1 MKTLTVQPADDGKR
15 LDRWMKTNVPGLSL
29 GLTQKYLRLKRVK
42 VDGKPARGEDRLR
55 AGACVNL
62 YIEDEFFE
70 PREKPDALLSRFR
83 WKLTVVYEDENILL
97 ADKQPG
103 LICHPDENEKV
114 NTLLTHVR
122 AYLYQK
128 GFRGA
133 NGFQPVL
140 VNRIDRF
147 TGGLVIC
154 AKTEEAMHIL
164 NAKIRSHELT
174 KLYLAAVHGAMRPA
188 DGTLDSYILKDAARS
203 RVSVLHKEAPG
214 AQRAVTHYRT
224 LTGAVLL
231 AGALSAG
238 NGTHAPDPRSYGGA
252 GASPAGRPAV
262 WRGAGRARER
272 TGAVCLWPALR
283 LRNGCGHPE
292 RSERA
297 HLSREARA
305 VCRRAVPR
313 VPLSA
318 ITRLRVIRLARSF
331 LSLQMVRFDIFMPA
345 LAICARTGYN
355 VSRRI

>member
-1 MKTLTVQPADDGKR
+1 MGMT
-15 LDRWMKTNVPGLSL
+15 
-29 GLTQKYLRLKRVK
+29 
-42 VDGKPARGEDRLR
+42 RG
-55 AGACVNL
+55 A
-62 YIEDEFFE
+62 
-70 PREKPDALLSRFR
+70 P
-83 WKLTVVYEDENILL
+83 VYEDENILL

-133 NGFQPVL
+133 NGFQPAL

-188 DGTLDSYILKDAARS
+188 DGTLDSYILKDAVRS

-224 LTGAVLL
+224 L
-231 AGALSAG
+231 
-238 NGTHAPDPRSYGGA
+238 
-252 GASPAGRPAV
+252 
-262 WRGAGRARER
+262 ARENGLSLVECELVTGR
-272 TGAVCLWPALR
+272 THQIRAQFADA
-283 LRNGCGHPE
+283 GHPLLGDRQYGAAQDARVNGQALYAYGLRFAFE
-292 RSERA
+292 TDADVLNDLNGRSFHVKR
-297 HLSREARA
+297 
-305 VCRRAVPR
+305 VPFCRRAVPR

-331 LSLQMVRFDIFMPA
+331 LSLQMVRFDIFMAA

>member
-188 DGTLDSYILKDAARS
+188 DGTLDSCILKDAARS

-224 LTGAVLL
+224 L
-231 AGALSAG
+231 
-238 NGTHAPDPRSYGGA
+238 
-252 GASPAGRPAV
+252 
-262 WRGAGRARER
+262 ARENGLSLVECELVTGR
-272 TGAVCLWPALR
+272 THQIRAQFADA
-283 LRNGCGHPE
+283 GHPLLGD
-292 RSERA
+292 RQYGA
-297 HLSREARA
+297 AQDSRVNGQALYAYGLRFAFETDAGILNDLNGRIFH
-305 VCRRAVPR
+305 VKR
-313 VPLSA
+313 VPFAEEL
-318 ITRLRVIRLARSF
+318 F
-331 LSLQMVRFDIFMPA
+331 PA
-345 LAICARTGYN
+345 FRY
-355 VSRRI
+355 RP

>member
-128 GFRGA
+128 GFRCA

-188 DGTLDSYILKDAARS
+188 DGTLDSCILKDAARS

-224 LTGAVLL
+224 L
-231 AGALSAG
+231 
-238 NGTHAPDPRSYGGA
+238 
-252 GASPAGRPAV
+252 
-262 WRGAGRARER
+262 ARENGLSLVECELVTGR
-272 TGAVCLWPALR
+272 THQIRAQFADA
-283 LRNGCGHPE
+283 GHPLLGDRQYGAAQDARVNGQALYAYGLRFAFE
-292 RSERA
+292 TDADVLNDLNGRSF
-297 HLSREARA
+297 H
-305 VCRRAVPR
+305 VKR
-313 VPLSA
+313 VPFAEEL
-318 ITRLRVIRLARSF
+318 F
-331 LSLQMVRFDIFMPA
+331 PA
-345 LAICARTGYN
+345 FRY
-355 VSRRI
+355 RP

>member
-42 VDGKPARGEDRLR
+42 VDGKPARGEERLR

-70 PREKPDALLSRFR
+70 LREKPDALLSRFR

-154 AKTEEAMHIL
+154 AKTDEAMHIL

-174 KLYLAAVHGAMRPA
+174 QLYLA
-188 DGTLDSYILKDAARS
+188 
-203 RVSVLHKEAPG
+203 
-214 AQRAVTHYRT
+214 AVTHYRT
-224 LTGAVLL
+224 L
-231 AGALSAG
+231 
-238 NGTHAPDPRSYGGA
+238 
-252 GASPAGRPAV
+252 
-262 WRGAGRARER
+262 ARENGLSLVECELVTGR
-272 TGAVCLWPALR
+272 THQIRAQFADA
-283 LRNGCGHPE
+283 GHPLLGD
-292 RSERA
+292 RQYGPA
-297 HLSREARA
+297 QDARVNGQA
-305 VCRRAVPR
+305 LYAYGLRFAFETDAGILNDLNGRIFHVKR
-313 VPLSA
+313 VPFAEELFP
-318 ITRLRVIRLARSF
+318 SF
-331 LSLQMVRFDIFMPA
+331 RYRP
-345 LAICARTGYN
+345 
-355 VSRRI
+355 

>member
-42 VDGKPARGEDRLR
+42 VDGKPARGEERLR

-188 DGTLDSYILKDAARS
+188 DGTLDSCILKDAARS

-224 LTGAVLL
+224 LTRENG
-231 AGALSAG
+231 LSLVECELVTG
-238 NGTHAPDPRSYGGA
+238 RTHQI
-252 GASPAGRPAV
+252 
-262 WRGAGRARER
+262 RAQF
-272 TGAVCLWPALR
+272 ADA
-283 LRNGCGHPE
+283 GHPLLGDRQYGAAQDARVSGQALYAYGLRFAFE
-292 RSERA
+292 TDAGILNDLNGRSFY
-297 HLSREARA
+297 
-305 VCRRAVPR
+305 VKR
-313 VPLSA
+313 VPFAEELFP
-318 ITRLRVIRLARSF
+318 SF
-331 LSLQMVRFDIFMPA
+331 RYRP
-345 LAICARTGYN
+345 
-355 VSRRI
+355 

>member
-128 GFRGA
+128 GFRCA

-188 DGTLDSYILKDAARS
+188 DGTLDSCILKDAARS

-224 LTGAVLL
+224 LTRENG
-231 AGALSAG
+231 LSLVECELVTG
-238 NGTHAPDPRSYGGA
+238 RTHQI
-252 GASPAGRPAV
+252 
-262 WRGAGRARER
+262 RAQF
-272 TGAVCLWPALR
+272 ADA
-283 LRNGCGHPE
+283 GHPLLGDRQYGAAQDARVNGQALYAYGLRFAFE
-292 RSERA
+292 TDADVLNDLSGRSF
-297 HLSREARA
+297 H
-305 VCRRAVPR
+305 VKR
-313 VPLSA
+313 VPFAEELFP
-318 ITRLRVIRLARSF
+318 SF
-331 LSLQMVRFDIFMPA
+331 RYRP
-345 LAICARTGYN
+345 
-355 VSRRI
+355 

>member
-42 VDGKPARGEDRLR
+42 VDGKPASGEERLR

-188 DGTLDSYILKDAARS
+188 DGTLDSCILKDAARS

-224 LTGAVLL
+224 L
-231 AGALSAG
+231 
-238 NGTHAPDPRSYGGA
+238 
-252 GASPAGRPAV
+252 
-262 WRGAGRARER
+262 ARENGLSLVECELVTGR
-272 TGAVCLWPALR
+272 THQIRAQFADA
-283 LRNGCGHPE
+283 GHPLLGDRQYGAAQDARVNGQALYAYGLRFAFE
-292 RSERA
+292 TDAGILNDLNGRSF
-297 HLSREARA
+297 H
-305 VCRRAVPR
+305 VKR
-313 VPLSA
+313 VPFAEELFP
-318 ITRLRVIRLARSF
+318 SF
-331 LSLQMVRFDIFMPA
+331 RYRP
-345 LAICARTGYN
+345 
-355 VSRRI
+355 

>member
-188 DGTLDSYILKDAARS
+188 DGTLDSCILKDAARS

-224 LTGAVLL
+224 LTRENG
-231 AGALSAG
+231 LSLVECELVTG
-238 NGTHAPDPRSYGGA
+238 RTHQI
-252 GASPAGRPAV
+252 
-262 WRGAGRARER
+262 RAQF
-272 TGAVCLWPALR
+272 ADA
-283 LRNGCGHPE
+283 GHPLLGDRQYGAAQDARVNGQALYAYGLRFAFE
-292 RSERA
+292 TDADVLNDLNGRSF
-297 HLSREARA
+297 H
-305 VCRRAVPR
+305 VKR
-313 VPLSA
+313 VPFAEELFP
-318 ITRLRVIRLARSF
+318 SF
-331 LSLQMVRFDIFMPA
+331 RYRP
-345 LAICARTGYN
+345 
-355 VSRRI
+355 

>member
-188 DGTLDSYILKDAARS
+188 DGTLDSCILKDAARS

-224 LTGAVLL
+224 L
-231 AGALSAG
+231 
-238 NGTHAPDPRSYGGA
+238 
-252 GASPAGRPAV
+252 
-262 WRGAGRARER
+262 ARENGLSLVECELVTGR
-272 TGAVCLWPALR
+272 THQIRAQFADAGHPLLGDRQYGAAQDARVNGQALYAYG
-283 LRNGCGHPE
+283 LRFAFETDADVLNDLNGCSFH
-292 RSERA
+292 
-297 HLSREARA
+297 
-305 VCRRAVPR
+305 VKR
-313 VPLSA
+313 VPFAEELFP
-318 ITRLRVIRLARSF
+318 SF
-331 LSLQMVRFDIFMPA
+331 RYRP
-345 LAICARTGYN
+345 
-355 VSRRI
+355 

>member
-188 DGTLDSYILKDAARS
+188 DGTLDSCILKDAARS

-224 LTGAVLL
+224 LTRENG
-231 AGALSAG
+231 LSLVECELVTG
-238 NGTHAPDPRSYGGA
+238 RTHQI
-252 GASPAGRPAV
+252 
-262 WRGAGRARER
+262 RAQF
-272 TGAVCLWPALR
+272 ADA
-283 LRNGCGHPE
+283 GHPLLGD
-292 RSERA
+292 RQYGA
-297 HLSREARA
+297 AQDARVNGQA
-305 VCRRAVPR
+305 LYAYGLRFAFETDAGILNDLNGRIFHVKR
-313 VPLSA
+313 VPFAEELFP
-318 ITRLRVIRLARSF
+318 SF
-331 LSLQMVRFDIFMPA
+331 RYRP
-345 LAICARTGYN
+345 
-355 VSRRI
+355 

>member
-154 AKTEEAMHIL
+154 AKTEEAMQIL

-188 DGTLDSYILKDAARS
+188 DGTLDSCILKDAARS

-224 LTGAVLL
+224 L
-231 AGALSAG
+231 
-238 NGTHAPDPRSYGGA
+238 
-252 GASPAGRPAV
+252 
-262 WRGAGRARER
+262 ARENGLSLVECELVTGR
-272 TGAVCLWPALR
+272 THQIRAQFADA
-283 LRNGCGHPE
+283 GHPLLGDRQYGAAQDARVNGQALYAYGLRFAFE
-292 RSERA
+292 TDADVLNDLNGRSF
-297 HLSREARA
+297 H
-305 VCRRAVPR
+305 VKR
-313 VPLSA
+313 VPFAEELFP
-318 ITRLRVIRLARSF
+318 SF
-331 LSLQMVRFDIFMPA
+331 RYRP
-345 LAICARTGYN
+345 
-355 VSRRI
+355 

>member
-114 NTLLTHVR
+114 NTLLTHAR

-188 DGTLDSYILKDAARS
+188 DGTLDSCILKDAARS

-224 LTGAVLL
+224 L
-231 AGALSAG
+231 
-238 NGTHAPDPRSYGGA
+238 
-252 GASPAGRPAV
+252 
-262 WRGAGRARER
+262 ARENDLSLVECELVTGR
-272 TGAVCLWPALR
+272 THQIRAQFADA
-283 LRNGCGHPE
+283 GHPLLGDRQYGAAQDARVNGQALYAYGLRFAFE
-292 RSERA
+292 TDADVLNDLNGRSF
-297 HLSREARA
+297 H
-305 VCRRAVPR
+305 VKR
-313 VPLSA
+313 VPFAEEL
-318 ITRLRVIRLARSF
+318 F
-331 LSLQMVRFDIFMPA
+331 PA
-345 LAICARTGYN
+345 FRY
-355 VSRRI
+355 RP

>member
-103 LICHPDENEKV
+103 LISHPDENEKV

-188 DGTLDSYILKDAARS
+188 DGTLDSCILKDAARS

-224 LTGAVLL
+224 LTRENG
-231 AGALSAG
+231 LSLVECELVTG
-238 NGTHAPDPRSYGGA
+238 RTHQI
-252 GASPAGRPAV
+252 
-262 WRGAGRARER
+262 RAQF
-272 TGAVCLWPALR
+272 ADA
-283 LRNGCGHPE
+283 GHPLLGD
-292 RSERA
+292 RQYGPA
-297 HLSREARA
+297 QDARVNGQA
-305 VCRRAVPR
+305 LYAYGLRFAFETDAGVLNDLNGRIFHVKR
-313 VPLSA
+313 VPFAEEL
-318 ITRLRVIRLARSF
+318 F
-331 LSLQMVRFDIFMPA
+331 PA
-345 LAICARTGYN
+345 FRY
-355 VSRRI
+355 RP

>member
-188 DGTLDSYILKDAARS
+188 DGTLDSCILKDAARS

-224 LTGAVLL
+224 LTRENG
-231 AGALSAG
+231 LSLVECELV
-238 NGTHAPDPRSYGGA
+238 
-252 GASPAGRPAV
+252 AGRTHQI
-262 WRGAGRARER
+262 RAQF
-272 TGAVCLWPALR
+272 ADA
-283 LRNGCGHPE
+283 GHPLLGDRQYGAAQDARVNGQALYAYGLRFAFE
-292 RSERA
+292 TDADVLNDLNGRSF
-297 HLSREARA
+297 H
-305 VCRRAVPR
+305 VKR
-313 VPLSA
+313 VPFAEELFP
-318 ITRLRVIRLARSF
+318 SF
-331 LSLQMVRFDIFMPA
+331 RYRP
-345 LAICARTGYN
+345 
-355 VSRRI
+355 

>member
-174 KLYLAAVHGAMRPA
+174 KLYLAAVHGAIRPA

-224 LTGAVLL
+224 LTRENG
-231 AGALSAG
+231 LSLVECELVTG
-238 NGTHAPDPRSYGGA
+238 RTHQI
-252 GASPAGRPAV
+252 
-262 WRGAGRARER
+262 RAQF
-272 TGAVCLWPALR
+272 ADA
-283 LRNGCGHPE
+283 GHPLLGDRQYGVAQDARVNGQALYAYGLRFAFE
-292 RSERA
+292 TDADVLNDLNGRSF
-297 HLSREARA
+297 H
-305 VCRRAVPR
+305 VKR
-313 VPLSA
+313 VPFAEEL
-318 ITRLRVIRLARSF
+318 F
-331 LSLQMVRFDIFMPA
+331 PA
-345 LAICARTGYN
+345 FRY
-355 VSRRI
+355 RP